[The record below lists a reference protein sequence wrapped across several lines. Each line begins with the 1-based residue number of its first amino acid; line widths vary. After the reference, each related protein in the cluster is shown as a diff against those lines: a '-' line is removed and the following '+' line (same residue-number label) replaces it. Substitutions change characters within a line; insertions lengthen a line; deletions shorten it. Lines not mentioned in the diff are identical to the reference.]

1 MRYPDELIDEIRS
14 RNDIV
19 DVIGSFVSLKRQ
31 GSNYTGLCPF
41 HSEKTPSFSVSPSKQ
56 MCHCFGCGAGGNV
69 ITFIMKYQN
78 ATFPEALKYLADRA
92 GIALPEPEYSA
103 EEKAKR
109 NRRDELLNVN
119 LKATAYFCYRLKE
132 KEGEAGLKYLKE
144 RGLSDETI
152 KKFGLGFAPLSRNNL
167 FEYLKK
173 QGFTTD
179 IIRSSG
185 LVTYEESKGFTDK
198 FWNRVM
204 FPIAD
209 ERNRVIAFGGRVMSD
224 AKPKYLNSPETEVFD
239 KSRTIYGLNIA
250 RSSRREFFILCEG
263 YMDVISQHQAG
274 FDNAVASLGT
284 AFTSG
289 HASILKRFKKPVF
302 LAYDSDGAGV
312 SAALR
317 AIHILRETEV
327 VCRVIN
333 LKPYKD
339 PDEFIKNEGAEAYE
353 ERIKAAENGFFF
365 EVRILYES
373 KDMSDPDEKTAFIR
387 EICEKLA
394 EIPDAIE
401 RESYMDAFAK
411 RYSIPTD
418 TVKRQ
423 VASIAAKNGG
433 EYRPAEKPKSGI
445 AKQKDPD
452 ENIKRI
458 QRTLLTW
465 ISEEPKVY
473 DAVKEVISPADFT
486 DRVYFAVAS
495 RLFSDLEEHKADPA
509 AIVSMFEDENDQATV
524 AAIFNT
530 ELERIESK
538 AEREKALK
546 DMVYAIKRNGLG
558 ASDSTDETSVEAMM
572 KSIEDHKKLEK
583 IRNMRFDLKE

>member
-1 MRYPDELIDEIRS
+1 MRYPDELIDEIRQ

-19 DVIGSFVSLKRQ
+19 DVVGSFVSLKRQ

-41 HSEKTPSFSVSPSKQ
+41 HSEKTPSFAVSPTKQ

-92 GIALPEPEYSA
+92 GIELPEPEYSE
-103 EEKAKR
+103 EEKQR
-109 NRRDELLNVN
+109 RSVRDELLNIN
-119 LKATAYFCYRLKE
+119 LKAAGFFCYRLKDR
-132 KEGEAGLKYLKE
+132 EGEVGLKYLKG

-152 KKFGLGFAPLSRNNL
+152 KQFGLGFAPLSRDNL
-167 FEYLKK
+167 FNYLKK
-173 QGFTTD
+173 QGFSTKA
-179 IIRSSG
+179 IRESG
-185 LVTYEESKGFTDK
+185 LVTFDEAKGFTDK

-224 AKPKYLNSPETEVFD
+224 AKPKYLNSPETAVFD

-250 RSSRREFFILCEG
+250 RSTRRDFFILCEG

-274 FDNAVASLGT
+274 FNNAIASLGT

-289 HASILKRFKKPVF
+289 HASIIKRFKKPVY

-312 SAALR
+312 NAALR
-317 AIHILRETEV
+317 AIKILRESDV

-333 LKPYKD
+333 LRPYKD

-353 ERIKAAENGFFF
+353 QRIKEAENGFLF

-373 KDMSDPDEKTAFIR
+373 KNMSDPDEKTAFIKGV
-387 EICEKLA
+387 CELLA
-394 EIPDAIE
+394 SMPDEVE
-401 RESYMDAFAK
+401 RESYMSAFTE
-411 RYSIPTD
+411 RYGIAAE
-418 TVKRQ
+418 TVKRT

-433 EYRPAEKPKSGI
+433 EYRPVDRPKPAPSRP
-445 AKQKDPD
+445 KDPD
-452 ENIKRI
+452 ESIKRI

-465 ISEEPKVY
+465 MCEDTGIY
-473 DAVKEVISPADFT
+473 RAVKDYISPSDFT
-486 DRVYFAVAS
+486 DRIYFAVAT
-495 RLFSDLEEHKADPA
+495 RMFSDIEAGNLNPA
-509 AIVSMFEDENDQATV
+509 ALVNMFEEEADQAVV
-524 AAIFNT
+524 AEIFNT
-530 ELERIESK
+530 EMEPVESK
-538 AEREKALK
+538 QDKEKALG
-546 DMVYAIKRNGLG
+546 DMVYAIKRNSLDTLDKAEGG
-558 ASDSTDETSVEAMM
+558 SVEDMM
-572 KSIEDHKKLEK
+572 RSIEEHKKLEK
-583 IRNMRFDLKE
+583 LRSVKFTLK